1 MDFAYFKN
9 KYEKKKVVENNNQ
22 VASNPLVS
30 VCILSYNHENYIKQ
44 CLDSI
49 LEQQTNFDFEILLGE
64 DASTDG
70 TRKIC
75 IEYAAKYPKKIRL
88 FLHHRENNIAIG
100 RQPTG
105 RFNFLYNL
113 FSAHGKY
120 IALCDGDD
128 YWTDPLKLQKQV
140 DFLEAN
146 KEHVLCFHNIQI
158 LEPDGK
164 LVEDYITNVP
174 EHYETQ
180 ETLAKLG
187 NYIHTPSVL
196 FRNIIEEYPAEFQD
210 SPLGDYFL
218 YMTLVTHGKIQHLNE
233 SMAVYRHGVGFWS
246 GHNVLFRR
254 LKTAETFAVLATV
267 FQDNLVV
274 KDILLGRIQSF
285 IRRHAEELKPEDLE
299 SLCYSAL
306 VNVAIFDTMLNL
318 HQKWSTPSL
327 AEFPFNSIVKHLL
340 NRIFK
345 RASLILRTS

>member
-1 MDFAYFKN
+1 MN
-9 KYEKKKVVENNNQ
+9 K
-22 VASNPLVS
+22 SRCLVS
-30 VCILSYNHENYIKQ
+30 VVMITYGHEAFIRKAIEGVLMQDCNFDVELIIANDCSPDDTDKVVKEIIKHHPKSNWIKYTRHRTNRGMTPNAIWALKQ
-44 CLDSI
+44 CES
-49 LEQQTNFDFEILLGE
+49 
-64 DASTDG
+64 
-70 TRKIC
+70 
-75 IEYAAKYPKKIRL
+75 
-88 FLHHRENNIAIG
+88 
-100 RQPTG
+100 
-105 RFNFLYNL
+105 
-113 FSAHGKY
+113 KY

-146 KEHVLCFHNIQI
+146 KEYVLCFHKIQI
-158 LEPDGK
+158 LEPDGE
-164 LVEDYITNVP
+164 LVDDYITNVP

-187 NYIHTPSVL
+187 NYIHTPSVM

-218 YMTLVTHGKIQHLNE
+218 YMTLAAHGKIKRLNE
-233 SMAVYRHGVGFWS
+233 SMAVYRHGVGLWS
-246 GHNVLFRR
+246 GHNVSFRR

-285 IRRHAEELKPEDLE
+285 IRRHVEELKPEDLE

-340 NRIFK
+340 NRIIK
-345 RASLILRTS
+345 RASLIIRTS